1 MEIINQGAA
10 AVKNKSPLRLVIT
23 IARFVVIEAVRN
35 RLFGLMLI
43 GVVGV
48 FILGEFVGGLAITE
62 TAAVQGSVVA
72 FVLRLA
78 AVFLL
83 SLYVITGVVRE
94 FNEKSIEMILALP
107 APRYVYYTGKLCGY
121 LMLALIVAG
130 VAGLPLFL
138 YAGPGQV
145 LLWSF
150 SLFCELAIITALCL
164 FFLFTFGQVTAA
176 LSAVAAFY
184 LLARSMGSMQLISHS
199 GIVATGSTTQV
210 IMKTVID
217 LIAVLLPDLDGFTQT
232 GWLVYGGGV
241 QELPAIVAQTMIYV
255 GLLSTAAL
263 FDLYRRNF

>member
-1 MEIINQGAA
+1 MEIINGAA
-10 AVKNKSPLRLVIT
+10 EVKNKPHRRLSIT

-43 GVVGV
+43 GVVGIV
-48 FILGEFVGGLAITE
+48 SLGEFAGGLAIIE
-62 TAAVQGSVVA
+62 TAEIQGSLVA
-72 FVLRLA
+72 FVMRLA
-78 AVFLL
+78 AVFIL
-83 SLYVITGVVRE
+83 SLLVITGVVRE

-121 LMLALIVAG
+121 LMLALIIAG

-164 FFLFTFGQVTAA
+164 FFLFTLGQVTAA

-199 GIVATGSTTQV
+199 PILETGATAQE
-210 IMKTVID
+210 IMKTVLD
-217 LIAVLLPDLDGFTQT
+217 LIAVLLPDLDVFTQT
-232 GWLVYGGGV
+232 GWLVYGGGMQDLVPIVV
-241 QELPAIVAQTMIYV
+241 QTVIYV
-255 GLLSTAAL
+255 GLLSAAAL